1 MMRSRWQAVAVSV
14 LLAPSVFGWG
24 QNGHRAAAQI
34 AANHLTPRA
43 AAAVRQ
49 LLGHDTLPMI
59 STWADEV
66 RDTPEYRHTAPWHY
80 VNIPDGGSYGSAPR
94 NPDGDIVTA
103 LQDCEKILRDPK
115 AARERKSEAL
125 KFYVHFVADIHQPLH
140 AGRREDRGGNEVRV
154 HWFREP
160 TNLHAVWDTH
170 LFEFENLSYTE
181 FAAFVDHAT
190 PEQIRQWQSAGYLD
204 WVRESMDL
212 RGYVYEFDPAKPLG
226 YPYAAR
232 HVPTVKRRLL
242 QAGIRLAGKLNE
254 IFP

>member
-1 MMRSRWQAVAVSV
+1 MSSRWQAVALVT
-14 LLAPSVFGWG
+14 LLSPSVFGWG
-24 QNGHRAAAQI
+24 QNGHRTVAQI
-34 AANHLTPRA
+34 AANHLTPKA

-49 LLGHDTLPMI
+49 LLGHETLPMV

-66 RDTPEYRHTAPWHY
+66 RDTAEYRHTAPWHY
-80 VNIPDGGSYGSAPR
+80 VNIADGETYPTAGK

-103 LQDCEKILRDPK
+103 LQHCERILRSPK
-115 AARERKSEAL
+115 ETRGRRIEAL

-140 AGRREDRGGNEVRV
+140 VGRKEDRGGNEIRV
-154 HWFREP
+154 HWFRES
-160 TNLHAVWDTH
+160 TNLHSVWDTH
-170 LFEFENLSYTE
+170 LFDFENLSYTE
-181 FAAFVDHAT
+181 FAAFIDHAT
-190 PEQIRQWQSAGYLD
+190 PEQIRRWQSSGYLD

-212 RGYVYEFDPAKPLG
+212 RGYLYEFDAAKALG
-226 YPYAAR
+226 FPYAAR